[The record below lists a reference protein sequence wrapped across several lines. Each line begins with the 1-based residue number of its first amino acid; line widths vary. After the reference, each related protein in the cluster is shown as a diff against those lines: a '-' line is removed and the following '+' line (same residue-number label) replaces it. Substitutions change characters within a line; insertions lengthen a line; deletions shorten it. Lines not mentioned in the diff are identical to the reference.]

1 MSSPSGAGK
10 TSISKKILQK
20 DNKISL
26 SISCTTRPRR
36 KGEVNK
42 KDYIFLSEE
51 DFQKKIKS
59 GDFLEYASVFGN
71 RYGTL
76 RQTVS
81 RFFNK
86 KKDVL
91 FDIDWQGYQQLK
103 QSGMEVVG
111 IFILPPN
118 KKELIRRLKNRGR
131 DTTEEMKKRM
141 SLAQDEISHFPE
153 YDYVV
158 VNDDWSEGL
167 SSSIRCG
174 LSEVLKTNPD
184 TEAVILVLC
193 DQPFLTTNILD
204 QMVNSYQGSGQ
215 PIVHCLY
222 SEASGPPTLFHK
234 SLFPYLMELKGS
246 QGAKKVVDMFP
257 DKVAY
262 IDFPEGKFD
271 IDTLEDYHQLIQT
284 ESDK

>member
-26 SISCTTRPRR
+26 SISCTTRPKR
-36 KGEVNK
+36 KGEINK

-51 DFQKKIKS
+51 DFQKQIKN
-59 GDFLEYASVFGN
+59 GDFLEFASVFGY

-76 RQTVS
+76 RQTVN

-86 KKDVL
+86 KRDVL

-131 DTTEEMKKRM
+131 DTSEEMKKRM

-158 VNDDWSEGL
+158 VNNDLDSCVTKIQNIIIAERHKKSRQFNL
-167 SSSIRCG
+167 
-174 LSEVLKTNPD
+174 
-184 TEAVILVLC
+184 TE
-193 DQPFLTTNILD
+193 F
-204 QMVNSYQGSGQ
+204 VN
-215 PIVHCLY
+215 
-222 SEASGPPTLFHK
+222 
-234 SLFPYLMELKGS
+234 
-246 QGAKKVVDMFP
+246 
-257 DKVAY
+257 
-262 IDFPEGKFD
+262 KFRD
-271 IDTLEDYHQLIQT
+271 
-284 ESDK
+284 

>member
-1 MSSPSGAGK
+1 MEIKSKNFCIVLSSPSGAGK

-26 SISCTTRPRR
+26 SISCTTRPKR

-51 DFQKKIKS
+51 DFQKQIKN

-76 RQTVS
+76 RQTVN

-86 KKDVL
+86 KRDVL

-131 DTTEEMKKRM
+131 DTKEEMKKRM

-158 VNDDWSEGL
+158 VNNDLDSCVTKIQNIIIAERHKKSRQFNL
-167 SSSIRCG
+167 
-174 LSEVLKTNPD
+174 
-184 TEAVILVLC
+184 TE
-193 DQPFLTTNILD
+193 F
-204 QMVNSYQGSGQ
+204 VN
-215 PIVHCLY
+215 
-222 SEASGPPTLFHK
+222 
-234 SLFPYLMELKGS
+234 
-246 QGAKKVVDMFP
+246 
-257 DKVAY
+257 
-262 IDFPEGKFD
+262 KFRD
-271 IDTLEDYHQLIQT
+271 
-284 ESDK
+284 

>member
-1 MSSPSGAGK
+1 MEIKSKNFCIVLSSPSGAGK

-26 SISCTTRPRR
+26 SISCTTRPKR
-36 KGEVNK
+36 KGEINK
-42 KDYIFLSEE
+42 KDYNFLSEE
-51 DFQKKIKS
+51 NFQKKIKN

-76 RQTVS
+76 LQTVNS
-81 RFFNK
+81 FYNK
-86 KKDVL
+86 KRDVL

-158 VNDDWSEGL
+158 VNNDLESCVTKIQNIIIAERHKKSRQL
-167 SSSIRCG
+167 N
-174 LSEVLKTNPD
+174 L
-184 TEAVILVLC
+184 TE
-193 DQPFLTTNILD
+193 F
-204 QMVNSYQGSGQ
+204 VN
-215 PIVHCLY
+215 
-222 SEASGPPTLFHK
+222 
-234 SLFPYLMELKGS
+234 
-246 QGAKKVVDMFP
+246 
-257 DKVAY
+257 
-262 IDFPEGKFD
+262 KFRD
-271 IDTLEDYHQLIQT
+271 
-284 ESDK
+284 

>member
-1 MSSPSGAGK
+1 LSSPSGAGK

-26 SISCTTRPRR
+26 SISCTTRPKR
-36 KGEVNK
+36 KGEINK

-51 DFQKKIKS
+51 DFQKQIKNR
-59 GDFLEYASVFGN
+59 DFLEFASVFGY

-76 RQTVS
+76 RQTVN

-86 KKDVL
+86 KRDVL

-131 DTTEEMKKRM
+131 DSTDEMKKRM

-158 VNDDWSEGL
+158 VNNDLDSCVTKIQNIIIAERHKKSRQFNL
-167 SSSIRCG
+167 
-174 LSEVLKTNPD
+174 
-184 TEAVILVLC
+184 TE
-193 DQPFLTTNILD
+193 F
-204 QMVNSYQGSGQ
+204 VN
-215 PIVHCLY
+215 
-222 SEASGPPTLFHK
+222 
-234 SLFPYLMELKGS
+234 
-246 QGAKKVVDMFP
+246 
-257 DKVAY
+257 
-262 IDFPEGKFD
+262 KFRD
-271 IDTLEDYHQLIQT
+271 
-284 ESDK
+284 

>member
-1 MSSPSGAGK
+1 MEIKSKNFCIVLSSPSGAGK

-20 DNKISL
+20 DNKITL
-26 SISCTTRPRR
+26 SISCTTRPKR
-36 KGEVNK
+36 KGEINK

-51 DFQKKIKS
+51 DFQKQIKN
-59 GDFLEYASVFGN
+59 GDFLEFASVFGY

-76 RQTVS
+76 RHTVN

-86 KKDVL
+86 KRDVL

-158 VNDDWSEGL
+158 VNNDLDSCVTKIQNIIIAERHKKSRQFNL
-167 SSSIRCG
+167 
-174 LSEVLKTNPD
+174 
-184 TEAVILVLC
+184 TE
-193 DQPFLTTNILD
+193 F
-204 QMVNSYQGSGQ
+204 VN
-215 PIVHCLY
+215 
-222 SEASGPPTLFHK
+222 
-234 SLFPYLMELKGS
+234 
-246 QGAKKVVDMFP
+246 
-257 DKVAY
+257 
-262 IDFPEGKFD
+262 KFRD
-271 IDTLEDYHQLIQT
+271 
-284 ESDK
+284 